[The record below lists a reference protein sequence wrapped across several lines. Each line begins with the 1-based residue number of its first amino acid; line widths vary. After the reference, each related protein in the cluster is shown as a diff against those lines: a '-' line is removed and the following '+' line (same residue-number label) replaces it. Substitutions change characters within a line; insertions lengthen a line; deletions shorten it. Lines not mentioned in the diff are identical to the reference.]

1 LYLFWVTPIPGSSL
15 RPVAIGLSAAA
26 LALLAACSSG
36 SSGSAASTGAAGTT
50 GAAASS
56 GTGSAASGSA
66 GSALLTAASQAQSI
80 NSAVTTLR
88 IQVSGSQASTETGT
102 LQYQR
107 TPSMMSQD
115 MHIAAE
121 GGNTE
126 IKMILTGTDMYFS
139 EPGLPTGKTWMKFG
153 LAALKGKSASFA
165 QLIQSMQSNNF
176 TNQAQ
181 LFAVAKDAHVV
192 GQATIDGVATTE
204 YAGSFK
210 ASDAV
215 KELSPAVRNV
225 LGTQLTSLGDSTV
238 SFREWIDGQH
248 HMRQVIENETVKGHA
263 VTTTMNVTAINEPVK
278 IALPAASDV
287 TSS

>member
-80 NSAVTTLR
+80 NSAVTTLK
-88 IQVSGSQASTETGT
+88 IQVSGSQASTETGA

-181 LFAVAKDAHVV
+181 LFAVAKNAHVV

-215 KELSPAVRNV
+215 SALSPDVRNV
-225 LGTQLTSLGDSTV
+225 LGAQLKSLGDSVV

-278 IALPAASDV
+278 IALPAASEI
-287 TSS
+287 TGS

>member
-1 LYLFWVTPIPGSSL
+1 
-15 RPVAIGLSAAA
+15 LSAAA
-26 LALLAACSSG
+26 LTLLAACSSG
-36 SSGSAASTGAAGTT
+36 GGSSASSGAAAGSAAS
-50 GAAASS
+50 
-56 GTGSAASGSA
+56 GSAASGSA
-66 GSALLTAASQAQSI
+66 GSALLTAATQAQNI
-80 NSAVTTLR
+80 NSAVTTLHV
-88 IQVSGSQASTETGT
+88 QVTGSQASTETGT

-107 TPSMMSQD
+107 TPSLMSQD

-126 IKMILTGTDMYFS
+126 IKMILTGSDMYFS

-181 LFAVAKDAHVV
+181 LFAVAKNAHQV
-192 GQATIDGVATTE
+192 GTATIDGVPTTE

-210 ASDAV
+210 ASDAISA
-215 KELSPAVRNV
+215 LSPSVRDV
-225 LGTQLTSLGDSTV
+225 LGAQLKSLGDSTV

-248 HMRQVIENETVKGHA
+248 HMRQVIENETVKGHV
-263 VTTTMNVTAINEPVK
+263 VTTTMNVTAINQPVT
-278 IALPAASDV
+278 ITLPAASDT